1 MMSNNEVRGQLEN
14 RLREISARLAQTQNP
29 DEEERLLNELLYLR
43 GAVAGLDISDGRDER
58 LLRILKGGSKSGT

>member
-1 MMSNNEVRGQLEN
+1 MSNNEVRGQLEN